1 MVWEGPGEACDRD
14 GLPLGSH
21 VAHIGDDANTKQP
34 RLRALGKMRLLR
46 HGRGK
51 KVRQS
56 RVLAGCRDFWTSVK
70 TAGSKPLPAGG
81 LLKNTL
87 NPRSINTRVLGE
99 LYSIRVLYATVLIPY
114 KYYSKF
120 GLAPSPRR
128 IREARRNYPSF
139 FDRSVDHSDTAHLRA
154 KNRISPASLLL
165 ST

>member
-1 MVWEGPGEACDRD
+1 MSVGMVWEGPGEASDRD

-21 VAHIGDDANTKQP
+21 VARIGDDANAKQP

-87 NPRSINTRVLGE
+87 LLRLTTIFRSCQ
-99 LYSIRVLYATVLIPY
+99 
-114 KYYSKF
+114 KK
-120 GLAPSPRR
+120 
-128 IREARRNYPSF
+128 RRNLCVLVS
-139 FDRSVDHSDTAHLRA
+139 LRLEG
-154 KNRISPASLLL
+154 N
-165 ST
+165 